1 MQSASSRTGDFGAN
15 RMNNDSFV
23 FISRQCLAVKTV
35 DVKRSTP
42 IIGYNGQIRKFS
54 GAFGGDLSVSFFLS
68 PSLWATAIVSVFII
82 QYIYWIRHTAAKVPI
97 QFGLMTSL
105 ITSTKLFYV
114 EPG

>member
-68 PSLWATAIVSVFII
+68 PSL
-82 QYIYWIRHTAAKVPI
+82 
-97 QFGLMTSL
+97 
-105 ITSTKLFYV
+105 
-114 EPG
+114 